1 MTFNGLRDLYFAKD
15 DGRRKHSRW
24 KHLKEYI
31 WMLWDGS
38 DFFGFDDTKLARLN
52 GEKTSYFD
60 KFKNKKWLAVTMTM
74 IFIGIVVLM
83 RETSKL
89 GTVKS

>member
-1 MTFNGLRDLYFAKD
+1 MYFAKD

-38 DFFGFDDTKLARLN
+38 DFFGIDDTKLARLK

-60 KFKNKKWLAVTMTM
+60 KFKNKKWLVGTMTM
-74 IFIGIVVLM
+74 MFIGIVVLM
-83 RETSKL
+83 RETSKI